1 MRIHPLLTYTSP
13 MSGSQSSSPTTDPR
27 LRQLRFMKVM
37 ALLLLLIMLGG
48 FILAHTQG
56 NRGIWAWLGAFC
68 EAAMVGALADWFAVV
83 ALFKH
88 PMGLPIPHTAILP
101 RNKDRLAD
109 GLAHFVRDHFLAPYS
124 LLEKLRLFNPA
135 ARLGEW
141 LSTPKQTQ
149 ALTQMT
155 RDWAIQTL
163 NLLNET
169 TVRNAI
175 EHLVITHLREWNAAI
190 TTGDIMALL
199 TTDKRHQR
207 LFDKALLRLAR
218 WLDNDKIKAQASA
231 LIVRYARRE
240 WPTLM
245 GTVNWITSVDEIGDR
260 LAERIARAGLEE
272 LQLILTTPKHPL
284 RQQYELWLQDYI
296 HRLRNDPAF
305 IERVEEFK
313 QQAID
318 NSTIQ
323 TYIRDLWTQ
332 INTAL
337 RTDLESADS
346 TLAGHLEGVLQS
358 LGKALSEDP
367 NLRDKLNEHLLDTSE
382 RLSERLRDTVTHHI
396 ASTMRGWDEHHL
408 TRQLE
413 LNVGCDLQYI
423 RFNGTLVGG
432 LIGLLLHAVI
442 YGCEIYSVMG

>member
-1 MRIHPLLTYTSP
+1 MPD
-13 MSGSQSSSPTTDPR
+13 SQHAPPAIDSR

-48 FILAHTQG
+48 FVLAHTQG
-56 NRGIWAWLGAFC
+56 NRGIWPWIGAFC
-68 EAAMVGALADWFAVV
+68 EAAMIGALADWFAVV
-83 ALFKH
+83 ALFRH

-109 GLAHFVRDHFLAPYS
+109 GLAHFVRDHFLAPQS

-135 ARLGEW
+135 ARLGQW
-141 LSTPKQTQ
+141 LSTPKQ
-149 ALTQMT
+149 AHVLTQMT
-155 RDWAIQTL
+155 RGWAIQTL

-169 TVRNAI
+169 TVRHAI
-175 EHLVITHLREWNAAI
+175 ENLVITHLREWNAAT
-190 TTGDIMALL
+190 TTGDLMTLL
-199 TTDKRHQR
+199 TTDRRHQR
-207 LFDKALLRLAR
+207 LFDEALLRLAR
-218 WLDNDKIKAQASA
+218 WLDNDKVKAQASA

-245 GTVNWITSVDEIGDR
+245 GTVNWITSVDDIGDR

-284 RQQYELWLQDYI
+284 RQEYETWLRDYI
-296 HRLRNDPAF
+296 HRLRDDPALAKH
-305 IERVEEFK
+305 VEEFK
-313 QQAID
+313 QHVI
-318 NSTIQ
+318 NHSTIQ
-323 TYIRDLWTQ
+323 TYVRDLWTQ

-358 LGKALSEDP
+358 LGKALSADP
-367 NLRDKLNEHLLDTSE
+367 TLCETLNTHLLDASE
-382 RLSERLRDTVTHHI
+382 RLSEQLRDTVTHHI

-413 LNVGCDLQYI
+413 LSVGRDLQYI

-432 LIGLLLHAVI
+432 LIGLLLHALLRYI
-442 YGCEIYSVMG
+442 APSS

>member
-1 MRIHPLLTYTSP
+1 
-13 MSGSQSSSPTTDPR
+13 SQHAPPTTDPR
-27 LRQLRFMKVM
+27 LRQLRFMKAI

-48 FILAHTQG
+48 FVLAHTQG
-56 NRGIWAWLGAFC
+56 NRGIWPWIGAFC
-68 EAAMVGALADWFAVV
+68 EAATVGALADWFAVV
-83 ALFKH
+83 ALFRH

-101 RNKDRLAD
+101 RSKDRLAD
-109 GLAHFVRDHFLAPYS
+109 GLANFVRDHFLAPQS
-124 LLEKLRLFNPA
+124 LLEKLHLFNPA
-135 ARLGEW
+135 ARLGQW
-141 LSTPKQTQ
+141 LSTPEQ
-149 ALTQMT
+149 AHVLTQMT
-155 RDWAIQTL
+155 RGWAIQTL

-169 TVRNAI
+169 TVRHAI
-175 EHLVITHLREWNAAI
+175 ENLIITHLREWNAAT

-199 TTDKRHQR
+199 TTDRRHQR
-207 LFDKALLRLAR
+207 LFDEALLRLAR
-218 WLDNDKIKAQASA
+218 WLDNDKVKAQASA

-245 GTVNWITSVDEIGDR
+245 GTVNWITSVDDIGDR
-260 LAERIARAGLEE
+260 LAERIARAGLDE
-272 LQLILTTPKHPL
+272 LQLILTMPEHPL
-284 RQQYELWLQDYI
+284 RQEYETWLRDYV
-296 HRLRNDPAF
+296 HRLRDDPALA
-305 IERVEEFK
+305 ERVEEFK
-313 QQAID
+313 QHVI
-318 NSTIQ
+318 NHSTIQ
-323 TYIRDLWTQ
+323 TYVRDLWTQ

-367 NLRDKLNEHLLDTSE
+367 TLRETLNTHLLDASE

-413 LNVGCDLQYI
+413 LSVGRDLQYI

-432 LIGLLLHAVI
+432 LIGLLLHALI
-442 YGCEIYSVMG
+442 RYIAPSS